1 MKMIDYL
8 KRGGVQLCLLLL
20 ISVSITAQV
29 RKKRPVVK
37 RTATTQAVRKA
48 DLVYFDLKGKAHT
61 CIVWSNAGGERDKRI
76 FDANG
81 KWIGYEDDAGYN
93 TWNTISGILRDAK
106 GRIVQYK
113 ENNEYFNRTV
123 NITYEYSGN
132 HVETVESVYA
142 TGAKERLKSNYD
154 YRGVPSIILSTYE
167 EGDNRELTIYYCRDY
182 RFDSHGNWT
191 SCTRKFDME
200 GETHYESIS
209 RIITYYK

>member
-61 CIVWSNAGGERDKRI
+61 CIVWSNAGGEKDKRI

-81 KWIGYEDDAGYN
+81 IRFLVFCVMQKGVLFNIKKITNILIG
-93 TWNTISGILRDAK
+93 
-106 GRIVQYK
+106 Q
-113 ENNEYFNRTV
+113 
-123 NITYEYSGN
+123 
-132 HVETVESVYA
+132 
-142 TGAKERLKSNYD
+142 
-154 YRGVPSIILSTYE
+154 ST
-167 EGDNRELTIYYCRDY
+167 
-182 RFDSHGNWT
+182 
-191 SCTRKFDME
+191 
-200 GETHYESIS
+200 
-209 RIITYYK
+209 

>member
-61 CIVWSNAGGERDKRI
+61 CIVWSNAGGEKDKRI

-81 KWIGYEDDAGYN
+81 KWIGY
-93 TWNTISGILRDAK
+93 
-106 GRIVQYK
+106 
-113 ENNEYFNRTV
+113 
-123 NITYEYSGN
+123 
-132 HVETVESVYA
+132 
-142 TGAKERLKSNYD
+142 
-154 YRGVPSIILSTYE
+154 
-167 EGDNRELTIYYCRDY
+167 
-182 RFDSHGNWT
+182 
-191 SCTRKFDME
+191 
-200 GETHYESIS
+200 
-209 RIITYYK
+209 